1 MVLDRFR
8 LILNRFY
15 FVVYVGKLMYNLSSG
30 DDMIKLDKVS
40 KIYYNN
46 GVIGTGFTKVSTEFN
61 MGEFVAILGESGS
74 GKSTLLNVIS
84 GLDSYE
90 EGEMYINGEETSHY
104 AEEDFEE
111 YRRKYVAN
119 IFQAFNLVNSYSVRQ
134 NVELVLLINGN
145 SSKESKKRVDDIL
158 KKVGLWELRNKKV
171 SKLSGGQK
179 QRVAIARA
187 LAKETPIIV
196 ADEPTGNLDQA
207 SAKAIF
213 ELLNEISKD
222 KLVIVVTHNFEQV
235 KDYATRILR
244 MHDGKLIEDKRVKRT
259 ESFKAHESSYK
270 KMSMSSKILLSLRN
284 AFNVMPK
291 FLITLVVFIIVTITL
306 LGNYSSFKSD
316 EYSQFVDT
324 IFKVFNDRT
333 PERIIVNKK
342 DKSVI
347 SNDDLEKVK
356 KIKGVANYTVN
367 DYVNDAIID
376 LEFKDDYFVTGAV
389 SLIDN
394 FKGKVDEGRLP
405 SKENEIV
412 VVTNRDHFD
421 VSAFYIDG
429 WFDKFGK
436 LTVTDMANYYSDD
449 IKVVGISYSDEVDDH
464 TFYVSNKIMDHVL
477 LSYEFGRHDVNIK
490 IGDTSLSGQGPYVIG
505 TSNNIS
511 VGEIYANSELLEGE
525 YKLGDSVNIEATS
538 MYHTVSGDYK
548 LTKTYKSDTAKSILG
563 SDSYYEIMMNP
574 KDLIRLLDTQ
584 VYQMS
589 VYASNVDLVDNLIK
603 DLNSLGFNAYAVKDS
618 GYVSNEL
625 LAIFRFIN
633 YFMIAFV
640 VFILFGISY
649 YIIYLVLKS
658 RVTYFAV
665 VRMLGGNVKLNK
677 QLVNI
682 ELFIDA
688 TLGFIV
694 TLGLIALT
702 NANVIHI
709 EALKNA
715 ISFLKVYHFV
725 IVYVILI
732 LMSQMIAR
740 KYARKIFKESMIST
754 YNMEV

>member
-1 MVLDRFR
+1 
-8 LILNRFY
+8 
-15 FVVYVGKLMYNLSSG
+15 
-30 DDMIKLDKVS
+30 MIKLDRVS

-46 GVIGTGFTKVSTEFN
+46 GVIGIGFTKVSTEFN

-134 NVELVLLINGN
+134 NVELVLLINGKN
-145 SSKESKKRVDDIL
+145 AKDSKVRVDDIL

-207 SAKAIF
+207 SAKDIF
-213 ELLNEISKD
+213 KLLYEISKD

-244 MHDGKLIEDKRVKRT
+244 MHDGKLIEDKVVKKT
-259 ESFKAHESSYK
+259 LEAQVKESSYQ
-270 KMSMSSKILLSLRN
+270 KMNFVSKGRLAMRN
-284 AFNVMPK
+284 TFNVMPK
-291 FLITLVVFIIVTITL
+291 FLITLAVFIIVTITL
-306 LGNYSSFKSD
+306 LGTYASFKND
-316 EYSQFVDT
+316 EYNEFMDMVYN
-324 IFKVFNDRT
+324 IFADNS

-342 DKSVI
+342 DKTVI
-347 SNDDLEKVK
+347 STEDLELVK
-356 KIKGVANYTVN
+356 KLSSVENYKIN
-367 DYVNDAIID
+367 DYIEDASVD
-376 LEFKDDYFVTGAV
+376 LEFNDEYY
-389 SLIDN
+389 LM
-394 FKGKVDEGRLP
+394 GKVASTNNFAGHIDEGRMP
-405 SKENEIV
+405 EKDNEIIL
-412 VVTNRDHFD
+412 VTNRNHYD
-421 VSAFYIDG
+421 VSAFYLDG
-429 WFDKFGK
+429 WFDKYGK
-436 LTVTDMANYYSDD
+436 LRLTETDNYYSED
-449 IKVVGISYSDEVDDH
+449 IKVVGICYDNKVNSH
-464 TFYVSNKIMDHVL
+464 TFYISDKLMKHVE
-477 LSYEFGRHDVNIK
+477 LSYIFSRYNVDIKVGSWHTNGAGIYCIGTSDKINSGEVYVNTDYVDGEYK
-490 IGDTSLSGQGPYVIG
+490 IGDNVH
-505 TSNNIS
+505 
-511 VGEIYANSELLEGE
+511 
-525 YKLGDSVNIEATS
+525 IEAS
-538 MYHTVSGDYK
+538 SIYSQSSGDYK
-548 LTKTYKSDTAKSILG
+548 LAKTFTGDNSKSIFGDYRYL
-563 SDSYYEIMMNP
+563 EIMMNSE
-574 KDLIRLLDTQ
+574 DLDNLLDSQ

-589 VYASNVDLVDNLIK
+589 VYATDVEEVDELIENL
-603 DLNSLGFNAYAVKDS
+603 DGMGYNAYAVKDS

-640 VFILFGISY
+640 VFILFSVSY

-665 VRMLGGNVKLNK
+665 VRMLGGNVRLNK
-677 QLVNI
+677 QLVNL
-682 ELFIDA
+682 ELFIDV
-688 TLGFIV
+688 TLAFIV
-694 TLGLIALT
+694 TIGLILLT

-709 EALKNA
+709 EALQNA
-715 ISFLKVYHFV
+715 ISFLKITHYIVVYL
-725 IVYVILI
+725 ILI
-732 LMSQMIAR
+732 LVSQLIAH
-740 KYARKIFKESMIST
+740 KYARKIFKDSMITT

>member
-1 MVLDRFR
+1 
-8 LILNRFY
+8 
-15 FVVYVGKLMYNLSSG
+15 
-30 DDMIKLDKVS
+30 MIKLDKVS

-46 GVIGTGFTKVSTEFN
+46 GVIGTGFTKVSTEFK

-145 SSKESKKRVDDIL
+145 SSKESKKSVDAIL

-222 KLVIVVTHNFEQV
+222 KLVIVVTHNFDQIEP
-235 KDYATRILR
+235 YATRILR
-244 MHDGKLIEDKRVKRT
+244 MHDGKLIEDKKVRKTDVIEAK
-259 ESFKAHESSYK
+259 ESNYK
-270 KMSMSSKILLSLRN
+270 KMNLASKLLLSFRN
-284 AFNVMPK
+284 AFNVLPK
-291 FLITLVVFIIVTITL
+291 FLITLAVFIIITITL
-306 LGNYSSFKSD
+306 LGEYASFKND
-316 EYSQFVDT
+316 EYNEFANTVYD
-324 IFKVFNDRT
+324 VFNDT
-333 PERIIVNKK
+333 APERIIVNKK
-342 DKSVI
+342 DKSII
-347 SNDDLEKVK
+347 SNEDIKNVKNIDNVADLK
-356 KIKGVANYTVN
+356 VN
-367 DYVNDAIID
+367 DYLYD
-376 LEFKDDYFVTGAV
+376 LSIEMNFKDDYYVAGAV
-389 SLIDN
+389 MPISN
-394 FKGKVDEGRLP
+394 FKANIDEGRMP
-405 SKENEIV
+405 ENENEIV
-412 VVTNRDHFD
+412 VVTNKDHFD
-421 VSAFYIDG
+421 VSQFYLEG
-429 WFDKFGK
+429 WFNVSGN
-436 LTVTDMANYYSDD
+436 LYLMNSGNSYAESV
-449 IKVVGISYSDEVDDH
+449 KVVGISYDDKAMDH
-464 TFYVSNKIMDHVL
+464 TFYVGKKVMDYIENAYLLNCNDVVL
-477 LSYEFGRHDVNIK
+477 KLKQTRIQGNGSSL
-490 IGDTSLSGQGPYVIG
+490 IG
-505 TSNNIS
+505 IS
-511 VGEIYANSELLEGE
+511 AKVPVGEVYVNLDSINGVTDINGE
-525 YKLGDSVNIEATS
+525 NLNIEATS
-538 MYHTVSGDYK
+538 IYNKVSKDFK
-548 LTKTYKSDTAKSILG
+548 VTKTYTSESAKKHIG
-563 SDSYYEIMMNP
+563 SENYNAIVLNP
-574 KDLIRLLDTQ
+574 KDIVELLESD

-589 VYASNVDLVDNLIK
+589 VYAKDVDSMDNLIEELK
-603 DLNSLGFNAYAVKDS
+603 NKGYNAFAVKDT

-625 LAIFRFIN
+625 LAIFRVMN
-633 YFMIAFV
+633 YFAIAFV
-640 VFILFGISY
+640 IFVLFGVSY

-688 TLGFIV
+688 TIGFII
-694 TLGLIALT
+694 TLLLIFLT
-702 NANVIHI
+702 HANVIHI

-715 ISFLKVYHFV
+715 ISFLKVQHFI
-725 IVYVILI
+725 IVYLI
-732 LMSQMIAR
+732 LVIMSQLLAR
-740 KYARKIFKESMIST
+740 KYARKIFKDSMITT

>member
-1 MVLDRFR
+1 
-8 LILNRFY
+8 
-15 FVVYVGKLMYNLSSG
+15 
-30 DDMIKLDKVS
+30 MIKLDKVS

-145 SSKESKKRVDDIL
+145 SSKESKRRVDEIL

-235 KDYATRILR
+235 EPYATRVLR
-244 MHDGKLIEDKRVKRT
+244 MHDGKLIEDKKVSRT
-259 ESFKAHESSYK
+259 TSVEAKESTYK
-270 KMSMSSKILLSLRN
+270 KMSFAAKVLLSLRN
-284 AFNVMPK
+284 AFNVIPK

-306 LGNYSSFKSD
+306 LGQYASFKSD
-316 EYSQFVDT
+316 EYSEFIDT
-324 IFKVFNDRT
+324 VYSVFNDKA

-342 DKSVI
+342 DKSEI
-347 SNDDLEKVK
+347 LDDDLKNVK
-356 KIKGVANYTVN
+356 ALKDVADLKVN
-367 DYVNDAIID
+367 DYISDIMIDMQFGDAYYLYGSVNSISSFEGTID
-376 LEFKDDYFVTGAV
+376 Q
-389 SLIDN
+389 
-394 FKGKVDEGRLP
+394 GRMP
-405 SKENEIV
+405 ENENEIV
-412 VVTNRDHFD
+412 VVTNKDHFD
-421 VSAFYIDG
+421 VSSYYFDG
-429 WFDKFGK
+429 WFDVFGDLYLSEEGMGYGEK
-436 LTVTDMANYYSDD
+436 V
-449 IKVVGISYSDEVDDH
+449 KVVGVSYDNKSLEH
-464 TFYVSNKIMDHVL
+464 TFYVGNKVMDYIKNGYM
-477 LSYEFGRHDVNIK
+477 LSRNDV
-490 IGDTSLSGQGPYVIG
+490 
-505 TSNNIS
+505 NIS
-511 VGEIYANSELLEGE
+511 VGKFVLKGRASSSIFLSDKVPVGEVYVNTDYITVANVMKKTL
-525 YKLGDSVNIEATS
+525 NIEATS
-538 MYHTVSGDYK
+538 IYSTFNKDLTVS
-548 LTKTYKSDTAKSILG
+548 KTYTSETAKKIFG
-563 SDSYYEIMMNP
+563 SENYYDIAVNP
-574 KDLIRLLDTQ
+574 KDLDELLNSP

-589 VYASNVDLVDNLIK
+589 VYASNVDNVDEVIQE
-603 DLNSLGFNAYAVKDS
+603 LNDMGYNAYAVKDS

-625 LAIFRFIN
+625 LAIFRVIN
-633 YFMIAFV
+633 YFLIAFV
-640 VFILFGISY
+640 IFILFGVSY
-649 YIIYLVLKS
+649 FIIYLVLKS

-688 TLGFIV
+688 TIGFMITV
-694 TLGLIALT
+694 GLIALT
-702 NANVIHI
+702 HMGVINI
-709 EALKNA
+709 EALNNA
-715 ISFLKVYHFV
+715 ISFLKIYHFI
-725 IVYVILI
+725 IVYLVLI
-732 LMSQMIAR
+732 IMSQMIAR
-740 KYARKIFKESMIST
+740 KYARKIFKDSMITT

>member
-1 MVLDRFR
+1 
-8 LILNRFY
+8 
-15 FVVYVGKLMYNLSSG
+15 
-30 DDMIKLDKVS
+30 MIKLDKVS

-46 GVIGTGFTKVSTEFN
+46 GVIGTGFTKVSTEFK

-104 AEEDFEE
+104 AEDDFEE

-235 KDYATRILR
+235 EPYATRVLR
-244 MHDGKLIEDKRVKRT
+244 MHDGKLIEDKKVSKIKSFEAK
-259 ESFKAHESSYK
+259 ESTYK
-270 KMSMSSKILLSLRN
+270 KMSLASKVLLSLRN
-284 AFNVMPK
+284 AFNVLPK
-291 FLITLVVFIIVTITL
+291 FLITLAVFIIITITL
-306 LGNYSSFKSD
+306 LGEYASFKSD
-316 EYSQFVDT
+316 SEFMDT
-324 IFKVFNDRT
+324 IFSVFNDRS

-342 DKSVI
+342 DMSVI
-347 SNDDLEKVK
+347 LDADLKKVEALED
-356 KIKGVANYTVN
+356 VADLIVN
-367 DYVNDAIID
+367 DYVYDAMIDMEFNND
-376 LEFKDDYFVTGAV
+376 YYVSGAV
-389 SLIDN
+389 APISSFEGKID
-394 FKGKVDEGRLP
+394 KGRMPEN
-405 SKENEIV
+405 ENEIL
-412 VVTNRDHFD
+412 VVTNKDHFD
-421 VSAFYIDG
+421 VSSYYLDG
-429 WFDKFGK
+429 WFDVFGN
-436 LTVTDMANYYSDD
+436 LYSTETGNGYTENV
-449 IKVVGISYSDEVDDH
+449 KVVGISYDNKALEH
-464 TFYVSNKIMDHVL
+464 KFYVSNKVMDYIKNIYI
-477 LSYEFGRHDVNIK
+477 LSRNDVTIK
-490 IGDTSLSGQGPYVIG
+490 MGSAILHANGSSLIG
-505 TSNNIS
+505 IS
-511 VGEIYANSELLEGE
+511 EKVPVGEVYINAELNDT
-525 YKLGDSVNIEATS
+525 GDAIGKNLSIEATS
-538 MYHTVSGDYK
+538 IYTTFYKDLKVS
-548 LTKTYKSDTAKSILG
+548 KTYTYDTSKKIVG
-563 SDSYYEIMMNP
+563 IENYYDITVNP
-574 KDLIRLLDTQ
+574 KDIEELFNSQ

-589 VYASNVDLVDNLIK
+589 VYANSVDDVDNLMK
-603 DLNSLGFNAYAVKDS
+603 ELNDMGYNAYAIKDS
-618 GYVSNEL
+618 GYISNEL
-625 LAIFRFIN
+625 LAIFRVMS
-633 YFMIAFV
+633 YFMIGFV
-640 VFILFGISY
+640 IFILLGVSY

-677 QLVNI
+677 QLVNL

-688 TLGFIV
+688 TIGFII

-702 NANVIHI
+702 HMGVINI
-709 EALKNA
+709 EALSQA
-715 ISFLKVYHFV
+715 ISFLKIYHFI
-725 IVYVILI
+725 IVYLILI
-732 LMSQMIAR
+732 IMSQMIAI
-740 KYARKIFKESMIST
+740 KYARKIFKDSMIST

>member
-1 MVLDRFR
+1 
-8 LILNRFY
+8 
-15 FVVYVGKLMYNLSSG
+15 
-30 DDMIKLDKVS
+30 MIKLDKVS

-145 SSKESKKRVDDIL
+145 SSKDSKKRVDEIL

-235 KDYATRILR
+235 SPYATRILR
-244 MHDGKLIEDKRVKRT
+244 MHDGKLIEDKKVSRT
-259 ESFKAHESSYK
+259 EACEAKESTYK
-270 KMSMSSKILLSLRN
+270 KMSFASKVLLSIRN
-284 AFNVMPK
+284 AFNVVPK
-291 FLITLVVFIIVTITL
+291 FLITLAVFIIVTITL
-306 LGNYSSFKSD
+306 LGEYASFKSD
-316 EYSQFVDT
+316 EYSEFLDT
-324 IFKVFNDRT
+324 VYSVFNDKA

-342 DKSVI
+342 DKSEI
-347 SNDDLEKVK
+347 LDGDLNKVK
-356 KIKGVANYTVN
+356 NLKEVANLKVN
-367 DYVNDAIID
+367 DYLDDIMID
-376 LEFKDDYFVTGAV
+376 MQFGDEYYYVEGAV
-389 SLIDN
+389 KSISS
-394 FKGKVDEGRLP
+394 FKGNIDQGRMP
-405 SKENEIV
+405 EDENEIV
-412 VVTNRDHFD
+412 VVTNKEHFD
-421 VSAFYIDG
+421 VSSYYLDG
-429 WFDKFGK
+429 WFDVFGDLYLSEEGMGYGEK
-436 LTVTDMANYYSDD
+436 V
-449 IKVVGISYSDEVDDH
+449 KVVGISYDDKTLDH
-464 TFYVSNKIMDHVL
+464 TFYVGNKVMDYIKNGYILSRNDVVIKVGKFSLKGRAASSIFLSNKVPL
-477 LSYEFGRHDVNIK
+477 GEVYVNTEYINV
-490 IGDTSLSGQGPYVIG
+490 D
-505 TSNNIS
+505 NA
-511 VGEIYANSELLEGE
+511 VGKTLNMEASSIYSSFSKDL
-525 YKLGDSVNIEATS
+525 V
-538 MYHTVSGDYK
+538 VS
-548 LTKTYKSDTAKSILG
+548 KTYTSETAKKVLG
-563 SDSYYEIMMNP
+563 FENYYDITVNP
-574 KDLIRLLDTQ
+574 KDLEGLLNPQ
-584 VYQMS
+584 IYQMS
-589 VYASNVDLVDNLIK
+589 VYADNVDNVDGLIK
-603 DLNSLGFNAYAVKDS
+603 ELNDMGYNAYAVKDS
-618 GYVSNEL
+618 GYISNEL
-625 LAIFRFIN
+625 LAIFRVMS
-633 YFMIAFV
+633 YFMMGFV
-640 VFILFGISY
+640 IFILFGVSY

-688 TLGFIV
+688 TIGFII

-702 NANVIHI
+702 HMGVINI
-709 EALKNA
+709 EALRNA
-715 ISFLKVYHFV
+715 ISFLKIYHFI
-725 IVYVILI
+725 IVYLVLI
-732 LMSQMIAR
+732 IMSQMIAR
-740 KYARKIFKESMIST
+740 KYARKIFKDSMITT

>member
-1 MVLDRFR
+1 
-8 LILNRFY
+8 
-15 FVVYVGKLMYNLSSG
+15 
-30 DDMIKLDKVS
+30 MIKLDKVS

-46 GVIGTGFTKVSTEFN
+46 GVIGTGFTKVSTEFK

-222 KLVIVVTHNFEQV
+222 KLVIVVTHNFDQV
-235 KDYATRILR
+235 EPYATRILR
-244 MHDGKLIEDKRVKRT
+244 MHDGKLIEDKKLSKT
-259 ESFKAHESSYK
+259 KDFEAKESTYK
-270 KMSMSSKILLSLRN
+270 KMSFASKMLLSFRN
-284 AFNVMPK
+284 AFNVLPK
-291 FLITLVVFIIVTITL
+291 FMITLVVFIIIAITL
-306 LGNYSSFKSD
+306 LGEYASYKSD
-316 EYSQFVDT
+316 EYSEFMDT
-324 IFKVFNDRT
+324 IYGVFNDRS

-342 DKSVI
+342 DKGVI
-347 SNDDLEKVK
+347 GEDDLKNVK
-356 KIKGVANYTVN
+356 KIEGVADLKTN
-367 DYVNDAIID
+367 DYVFDAMID
-376 LEFKDDYFVTGAV
+376 MNFDDDYYVSGAV
-389 SLIDN
+389 APISSFEGNI
-394 FKGKVDEGRLP
+394 DEGRMP
-405 SKENEIV
+405 EEENEIV
-412 VVTNRDHFD
+412 VITNPDHFD
-421 VSAFYIDG
+421 VSKFYLDG
-429 WFDKFGK
+429 WFDVLGSLN
-436 LTVTDMANYYSDD
+436 LTESGNEYSEKV
-449 IKVVGISYSDEVDDH
+449 KVVGISYDNKVTDH
-464 TFYVSNKIMDHVL
+464 TFYVGTKVMDYIKNAYIL
-477 LSYEFGRHDVNIK
+477 ARYEVQFSIE
-490 IGDTSLSGQGPYVIG
+490 
-505 TSNNIS
+505 NIS
-511 VGEIYANSELLEGE
+511 LKGNASSMIGLSSKVPVGEVYINTDYVSNVEGL
-525 YKLGDSVNIEATS
+525 KGKNLSIEATS
-538 MYHTVSGDYK
+538 IYNKVS
-548 LTKTYKSDTAKSILG
+548 KSLKFTNVYTSESARKIFG
-563 SDSYYEIMMNP
+563 SESYYELTINP
-574 KDLIRLLDTQ
+574 KDLDDLFNSQ

-589 VYASNVDLVDNLIK
+589 VYASNVDQINNLINEL
-603 DLNSLGFNAYAVKDS
+603 DTLGYNAFAVKDS
-618 GYVSNEL
+618 GYVPNEL
-625 LAIFRFIN
+625 LAIFRVMN
-633 YFMIAFV
+633 YIAIAFV
-640 VFILFGISY
+640 IFVLFGVSY

-677 QLVNI
+677 QLVNL

-688 TLGFIV
+688 TISFAITV
-694 TLGLIALT
+694 GLALLT
-702 NANVIHI
+702 RANVIHI
-709 EALKNA
+709 EALQNA
-715 ISFLKVYHFV
+715 ISFLSVYHFI
-725 IVYVILI
+725 IVYLI
-732 LMSQMIAR
+732 LAAMSQMLAH
-740 KYARKIFKESMIST
+740 KYSRKIFKDTMITT